1 MPEQLRE
8 HVLGRESKL
17 WSRVWPLLAP
27 QVSSGVPPS
36 RTAALISPRMSPLT
50 GAISLALLLPAL
62 AHAAADPL
70 PASVRA
76 CAAVTDVLQRLACFD
91 REVARYPAPQAKSAP
106 AGAPAAPTSP
116 TPAPAPQAAAK
127 VVAPPVTSSSNTAG
141 SSAPPAASGAAPTG
155 SGAHAASSADT
166 AAATDSSKHVVA
178 HLVSIER
185 LPGEMILHLDNG
197 QVWQEVQSVSGDLSL
212 KEGDAVTIDK
222 HFGSYWLSG
231 PHVSSMKVHQKS

>member
-1 MPEQLRE
+1 M
-8 HVLGRESKL
+8 
-17 WSRVWPLLAP
+17 
-27 QVSSGVPPS
+27 
-36 RTAALISPRMSPLT
+36 LT
-50 GAISLALLLPAL
+50 GAISLAFLLPAL
-62 AHAAADPL
+62 AQAAADPL
-70 PASVRA
+70 PPSVRA

-91 REVARYPAPQAKSAP
+91 REVARYPAPQAKSGP
-106 AGAPAAPTSP
+106 AGAPAASTSP

-127 VVAPPVTSSSNTAG
+127 IVAPPASSSNTAA
-141 SSAPPAASGAAPTG
+141 SSAPPAA
-155 SGAHAASSADT
+155 
-166 AAATDSSKHVVA
+166 AAAETTDSSKRVVA